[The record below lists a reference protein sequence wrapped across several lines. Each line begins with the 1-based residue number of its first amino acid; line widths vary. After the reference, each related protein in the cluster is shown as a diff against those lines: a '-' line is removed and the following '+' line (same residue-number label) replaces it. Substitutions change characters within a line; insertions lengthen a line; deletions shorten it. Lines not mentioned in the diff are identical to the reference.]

1 MMQSSLGYRQG
12 RTGLVL
18 VSRIQKSRKG
28 DVRRLSSAVLV
39 GCAGLLIAESGI
51 AQSTLPP
58 DEMKQI
64 ERATFAYFSCVR
76 SKVTPAHRR
85 YSTPYA
91 AAQAV
96 FESCRREEARL
107 RALGV
112 SDAIQNKLK
121 AMMTK
126 THFVD
131 IWRK

>member
-1 MMQSSLGYRQG
+1 MGRIRVDVACRDLKDRRGTWLKVTLSLLG
-12 RTGLVL
+12 
-18 VSRIQKSRKG
+18 IF
-28 DVRRLSSAVLV
+28 
-39 GCAGLLIAESGI
+39 AGLLIAETSI

-58 DEMKQI
+58 HEMRQL
-64 ERATFAYFSCVR
+64 EQASFAYFSCVR

-85 YSTPYA
+85 YPTPYA

-96 FESCRREEARL
+96 FDSCRKEEARL

-112 SDAIQNKLK
+112 SDAMQNKFK
-121 AMMTK
+121 EMMTK